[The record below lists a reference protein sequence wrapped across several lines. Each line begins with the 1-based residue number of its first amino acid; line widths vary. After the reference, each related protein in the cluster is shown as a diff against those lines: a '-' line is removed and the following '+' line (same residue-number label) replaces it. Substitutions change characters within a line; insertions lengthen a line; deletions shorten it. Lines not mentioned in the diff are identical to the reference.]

1 MGRDGVRREASG
13 RVVARLLLVLVVLVA
28 WNLSAAYAQRPWM
41 PLLRHWVPVVDGLP
55 ARRALHRGIGFL
67 YVLTATLGYWYLV
80 PSVVVP
86 YVLALYVLLVVSLRA
101 ALFEPVLQSG
111 EPDTFGAG
119 WANRRPTIW
128 RAGGWLLALGGRLTG
143 LGRGRTSWRPGSRWA
158 LWAGCGGCWCR

>member
-1 MGRDGVRREASG
+1 M
-13 RVVARLLLVLVVLVA
+13 VARLLLVLVVLVA

-101 ALFEPVLQSG
+101 ALFEPVLQNG
-111 EPDTFGAG
+111 EPGYVWGRIGNTAAYDLFRRWLAARFEWPVEWVGALSNVL
-119 WANRRPTIW
+119 A
-128 RAGGWLLALGGRLTG
+128 AGLALVSLGGLWWLLV
-143 LGRGRTSWRPGSRWA
+143 
-158 LWAGCGGCWCR
+158 